1 MVVGVEP
8 DLCAPLTRVI
18 TNKIRTRPVS
28 VPVQPT
34 QNIRLN
40 RLSESPPTGGGRISH
55 SGLREVE

>member
-40 RLSESPPTGGGRISH
+40 RLSESPPTGGGRISY